1 MTNISKK
8 KLKDKVFVAICD
20 QLTNY
25 ISKLNNSE
33 KTKMFLDGLF
43 TESEKI
49 MIAKRFAVIVMI
61 KYGYD
66 FFVIQKTLKLSMTT
80 IYKISEKMDD
90 GEYSFILDQI
100 PKGSLINKKIK
111 DNPFWSY
118 IETLLEMRMPPK
130 VGKGRWKGFY
140 NATELKQNKT

>member
-25 ISKLNNSE
+25 ISRLDNPG

-80 IYKISEKMDD
+80 IYKISEKMNN
-90 GEYSFILDQI
+90 GEYGFIMDQI
-100 PKGSLINKKIK
+100 PKGTFVNKKTK
-111 DNPFWSY
+111 NNPFWSY

-130 VGKGRWKGFY
+130 VGKGRWRGFY
-140 NATELKQNKT
+140 KATESK